1 MSTLTITDDRT
12 GKQYKVP
19 IQNGAIPA
27 MELRKIKVSED
38 DFGLMSY
45 DPAFMNTASCQ
56 SKVTF
61 IDGEKGILRYRG
73 YPIEQLAEKC
83 SYLEVAYLLL
93 KGELPTESQLSLEH
107 HAPHLPP
114 REHQEVHGWFPLR
127 CASHGNA
134 GEHRGRAL
142 DLLSGCQGR
151 REPQLAP
158 ATVLPSYWQVAD
170 NCGVRLS
177 TQYRNALCLS
187 GQ

>member
-61 IDGEKGILRYRG
+61 IDGEKGHSAVSR
-73 YPIEQLAEKC
+73 
-83 SYLEVAYLLL
+83 V
-93 KGELPTESQLSLEH
+93 
-107 HAPHLPP
+107 
-114 REHQEVHGWFPLR
+114 
-127 CASHGNA
+127 SH
-134 GEHRGRAL
+134 RAT
-142 DLLSGCQGR
+142 G
-151 REPQLAP
+151 
-158 ATVLPSYWQVAD
+158 
-170 NCGVRLS
+170 
-177 TQYRNALCLS
+177 
-187 GQ
+187 

>member
-1 MSTLTITDDRT
+1 MSNLTITDDRT

-19 IQNGAIPA
+19 IQNGAISA

-61 IDGEKGILRYRG
+61 IDGDKGILRYRG

-93 KGELPTESQLSLEH
+93 KGELPTESQLTEWVWNVTH
-107 HAPHLPP
+107 HTFLH
-114 REHQEVHGWFPLR
+114 ENIKKFMEGF
-127 CASHGNA
+127 
-134 GEHRGRAL
+134 HRR
-142 DLLSGCQGR
+142 
-151 REPQLAP
+151 
-158 ATVLPSYWQVAD
+158 
-170 NCGVRLS
+170 
-177 TQYRNALCLS
+177 
-187 GQ
+187 